1 MDRVYTDGSLN
12 INKQRASIGGFVSE
26 KRNIVV
32 QFSNKLDFDKI
43 DLDANYVE
51 LLAIENGLQL
61 AYQRG
66 LTEVGLFSDSRSSIL
81 LIRRLMSRNNE
92 KFNKIMQYNMFKKHK
107 DLLLKLVFLIGKF
120 KKLCLNFIPR
130 KLNSMADILS
140 KITHHAITI
149 HRGRALAIQTKK
161 YNFTI
166 GALVNV

>member
-81 LIRRLMSRNNE
+81 LIRRMMSRDSK
-92 KFNKIMQYNMFKKHK
+92 KFNKIFEYSMFKKHK

-120 KKLCLNFIPR
+120 KTLCLNFIPR

-140 KITHHAITI
+140 KITHHAMTW
-149 HRGRALAIQTKK
+149 HRGQALAIQTKK

-166 GALVNV
+166 GVLVNV